1 MIACQRLWST
11 WRTGQRQ
18 TYLTGSLPIIP
29 TKIKAL
35 AVNSSF
41 PGAFSFPSQAFHLC
55 GIPAICFSSPG
66 SAPALLGWLSAPLAV
81 TSATTAT
88 SPPPLCSGFE
98 STQKHTAGAAQCVSG
113 CNSCGTSVPPTP
125 RSPPLLWRSLHLN
138 AMAALA
144 AGTDNS
150 PGCRHGQQP
159 WLPARSTALAAGMA
173 NSPDN
178 LTQPFC
184 CQPVTIGTTSVVA
197 LMSTKTSGLGHHV
210 AVHVGK
216 QIRR

>member
-1 MIACQRLWST
+1 MWVSYVHFCHHPSRRHHPLGAITPLST
-11 WRTGQRQ
+11 ITTLNISGS
-18 TYLTGSLPIIP
+18 YLYDSMPATL
-29 TKIKAL
+29 
-35 AVNSSF
+35 VNM
-41 PGAFSFPSQAFHLC
+41 AFHLC

-184 CQPVTIGTTSVVA
+184 CQPVTIGTTS
-197 LMSTKTSGLGHHV
+197 G
-210 AVHVGK
+210 
-216 QIRR
+216 I